1 MHEHD
6 SIAAFTR
13 GDPARAAMLRRNLE
27 TILERTT
34 DPHLRA
40 VLARTLEGRMSVRQL
55 VRDGA
60 FEQQLDAGMS
70 RFGQFWESLT
80 PAQRAQAVRQGR
92 EQEAERRAAAGQEP
106 PPEPEPEVGDTPL
119 LRDDPDERPGSG

>member
-1 MHEHD
+1 MDEHD

-13 GDPARAAMLRRNLE
+13 GDPARAALLRRNLE

-40 VLARTLEGRMSVRQL
+40 VLTRTLDGRMSVREL
-55 VRDGA
+55 VRDTA

-80 PAQRAQAVRQGR
+80 PAQRAEAVRQGR
-92 EQEAERRAAAGQEP
+92 EQEAERRAATGMAP
-106 PPEPEPEVGDTPL
+106 PPEPEPEVGDSPL
-119 LRDDPDERPGSG
+119 LRVDPQDRPGSG